1 MGEEEEDRF
10 WFRGTD
16 AATTDAAT
24 TKAATTDATTTDA
37 ATTDAAT
44 TDDTTDSADDAEGDD
59 DEEAEGDDDE
69 EEEEEEEEEEFM
81 YEDLDFEV
89 PVCSDSVTDG
99 CVTCDDDKVC
109 CMEDDCA
116 DCSAAEF
123 TATGVMAN

>member
-69 EEEEEEEEEEFM
+69 EEEEEEFM

-89 PVCSDSVTDG
+89 PVCSGSVTDG

>member
-69 EEEEEEEEEEFM
+69 EEEEEEFM

>member
-69 EEEEEEEEEEFM
+69 EEEEEEFM

-116 DCSAAEF
+116 DCSEAEF